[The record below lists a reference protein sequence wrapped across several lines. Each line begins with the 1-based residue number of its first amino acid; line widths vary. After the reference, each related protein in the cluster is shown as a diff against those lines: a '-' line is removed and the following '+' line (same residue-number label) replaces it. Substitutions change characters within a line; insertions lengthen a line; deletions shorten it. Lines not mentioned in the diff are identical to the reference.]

1 MVKKRLKEMLGVRF
15 FKDLSLHEKNKM
27 KYIILQ
33 FFGLLFT
40 IALYAQDG
48 KFYNTN
54 GIAIKGYDPVAYFI
68 QNSALEGKDS
78 ITMEWSGIIW
88 KFSSKENF
96 NLFKMNPQ
104 KYAPAY
110 GGYCAYGTSEKHLS
124 PTDPNAWTIVNNKL
138 YLNYNL
144 KVKEIWIK
152 DTAVR
157 INNADSYWLTLIK

>member
-1 MVKKRLKEMLGVRF
+1 
-15 FKDLSLHEKNKM
+15 M
-27 KYIILQ
+27 KYIILPVFSL
-33 FFGLLFT
+33 FFSMV
-40 IALYAQDG
+40 LYAQNTQY
-48 KFYNTN
+48 YNTN

-68 QNSALEGKDS
+68 QHSALEGKDS
-78 ITMEWSGIIW
+78 IRMEWNGIIW
-88 KFSSKENF
+88 KFASKENF
-96 NLFKMNPQ
+96 DLFKLNPQ

-152 DTAVR
+152 DTAIR
-157 INNADSYWLTLIK
+157 INNADNYWLTINK